1 MIHNVYAKEEE
12 FTIETNDEKILTASI
27 FILGTGHF
35 KTKSEETRFQVPITS
50 IGTDNG
56 SDWFKK
62 QFKIDLKYFIK
73 KNNIKIADCLT
84 TLVKGNIKDRETFFS
99 NIKSLNS
106 KKKKEDF
113 VENYIKNEPTISKS
127 FNIAYNLIDYNN

>member
-1 MIHNVYAKEEE
+1 MIHNVLNKEEK
-12 FTIETNDEKILTASI
+12 FTIETNDDKILTASI

-35 KTKSEETRFQVPITS
+35 ETHSNDSEFKVPITS

-56 SDWFKK
+56 ADWFKK

-84 TLVKGNIKDRETFFS
+84 TLVKGNIDDRNDFFN
-99 NIKSLNS
+99 NIKKIKN
-106 KKKKEDF
+106 KIKKEEF
-113 VENYIKNEPTISKS
+113 VESYIKNDDTIAKS
-127 FNIAYNLIDYNN
+127 FNIAFNLIDYN